1 MPERKVSQGETLVL
15 DTKWNWTKLDPGSVR
30 TLDQSGP
37 WITLDPG
44 PLDQSGPW
52 TTLDPGPGWTLDQA
66 EPWDYSAYSLD
77 DYFMFYHV

>member
-15 DTKWNWTKLDPGSVR
+15 DTKWNWTKLDPEPVQ
-30 TLDQSGP
+30 T
-37 WITLDPG
+37 
-44 PLDQSGPW
+44 LDQSGPW